1 MRKAKFQ
8 RIAAFLLA
16 LTFLLGGA
24 TLFASADESSVSDKT
39 TEDIKAL
46 LNAISYDEYLAENA
60 GVLKGDSVIVIDATK
75 NVTYTSA
82 TDYKLDENG
91 EKVYTVSTPGSV
103 TLPEKGDSEEA
114 LKAYRDAAIKSTA
127 YISTFD
133 GADGIFSPVSGTLTW
148 EIPEITKDTAPK
160 LYSIEIEC
168 YPIENKSASVE
179 RVFMING
186 NVPFAEA
193 RYITISKIWKNV
205 YTDAKVEVL
214 KGENADEIIASFN
227 AISAEYKLDCKAT
240 KLEENGKTYIVY
252 DMPEYWTEA
261 QAKVLNGEGADGKTV
276 AEKLARFFTVDI
288 DGNEIRSS
296 LVQAPSWMTYTMKD
310 SNGFLMDDF
319 QFVIEADEETGKTT
333 ISLESVNEPIVIK
346 EIRLVPYEG
355 YDSYEAYL
363 NKIKERNGGALPG
376 AGVDKIKIEA
386 EYSSAVSSQT
396 IYPVSDTTSAIN
408 SPAATD
414 RTVLNSMGG
423 DKWQAPGQWIEYKFM
438 VKNSGMY
445 NISTRFKQSVLDGM
459 YTSRALSIYSE
470 GLDENAL
477 GYYNGIPFAEAGRL
491 QFNYSSDWQSGKISD
506 GSDGTYDI
514 YFEKDVVYTLRF
526 EVTLGN
532 MGSVVSRVQDSLNS
546 VNADYL
552 NILKLTGTSPDEYRD
567 YGFSRVM
574 PDTMIDMIKQAKV
587 LNEVSVELVDEAN
600 VKSSMTA
607 TLEKVARLLEQ
618 MGKDDDEV
626 AKNLEQLKTYIGSL
640 GTWLSDAK
648 TQPLMLDY
656 IVIQSASD
664 ESVPPAK
671 AGFFQTIG
679 YEIVSFI
686 RSFFRNYDR
695 MGAMTE
701 AEGEDVVEVWLA
713 YGRDQS
719 QVIRSLINNDFTPS
733 TKVAVDLKLVSGG
746 TLLPSILAQ
755 MGPDV
760 YIGIG
765 QGDVINYAI
774 RGALLPIEDMEGFDE
789 PYKVGDVEYA
799 PILDDFNDAAMMVLG
814 IEVPMTEEEMVAYE
828 TENNVKLDRNDYNVK
843 MHYYG
848 LPETQNFTMMFVRED
863 IFADLDLKIPKTW
876 DDVKEAIPVLQAN
889 NMQIAMHNDCK
900 IFLYQMG
907 GELFADNG
915 MRINL
920 DSNVALDSFNTMC
933 EMFTMYSFPYKYDFA
948 NRFRTGE
955 MPIGFATYT
964 STYNQ
969 LKVFATEIEGL
980 WGFYPMPG
988 YADENGENINNV
1000 SVSTVTAI
1008 SMMVGCENMD
1018 GAWKFMRWH
1027 VDEECQKDY
1036 SNEMVAIL
1044 GPSAKHATANESA
1057 LRELPWTAEELE
1069 QLETQFNSLAAVP
1082 NYPGCYIVD
1091 RYTKFAF
1098 LSAYNDKADPVTEL
1112 QSYIRII
1119 NTEITRKRQEF
1130 GLETLADGQTL
1141 AQKRMSEAEAKI
1153 LAAKESDAYNA
1164 AYDETCNNILALIS
1178 GYTTEDFA
1186 SLYSLS
1192 EQLRGLDGTL
1202 FGAAA
1207 DNLDSAAKALESYEA
1222 YK

>member
-214 KGENADEIIASFN
+214 KGDNADEIIASFN

-414 RTVLNSMGG
+414 RTVLNSIGG

-686 RSFFRNYDR
+686 QSFFRNYDR

-1207 DNLDSAAKALESYEA
+1207 DNLNSAAKALESYEA

>member
-60 GVLKGDSVIVIDATK
+60 GVPKGDSVIVIDATK

-133 GADGIFSPVSGTLTW
+133 GADGVFSPVSGTLTW

-261 QAKVLNGEGADGKTV
+261 QAKVLNGENADGKTV

-828 TENNVKLDRNDYNVK
+828 TANNVKLDRNDYNVK

-1207 DNLDSAAKALESYEA
+1207 DNLNSAAKALESYEA

>member
-1 MRKAKFQ
+1 M
-8 RIAAFLLA
+8 
-16 LTFLLGGA
+16 
-24 TLFASADESSVSDKT
+24 
-39 TEDIKAL
+39 
-46 LNAISYDEYLAENA
+46 
-60 GVLKGDSVIVIDATK
+60 IVIDATK
-75 NVTYTSA
+75 NVTYTAA

-133 GADGIFSPVSGTLTW
+133 GADGVFSPVSGTLTW

-319 QFVIEADEETGKTT
+319 QFVIAADEETGKTT

-346 EIRLVPYEG
+346 EIRLVPYDG

-733 TKVAVDLKLVSGG
+733 AKVAVDLKLVSGG

-828 TENNVKLDRNDYNVK
+828 TANNVKLDRNDYNVK

-1207 DNLDSAAKALESYEA
+1207 DNLNSAAKALESYEA

>member
-60 GVLKGDSVIVIDATK
+60 GVPKGDSVIVIDATK

-252 DMPEYWTEA
+252 DMPEYWTDA

-363 NKIKERNGGALPG
+363 NKIKERNGGSLPG

-733 TKVAVDLKLVSGG
+733 TQVAVDLKLVSGG

-814 IEVPMTEEEMVAYE
+814 IEVPMTEEEIVAYE
-828 TENNVKLDRNDYNVK
+828 KANNVKLDRNDYNVK

-1112 QSYIRII
+1112 QSYMRII

-1207 DNLDSAAKALESYEA
+1207 DNLNSAAKALESYEA

>member
-24 TLFASADESSVSDKT
+24 TLFASANESSVSDKT
-39 TEDIKAL
+39 TEDLKAL
-46 LNAISYDEYLAENA
+46 LNAISYDEYLFENA
-60 GVLKGDSVIVIDATK
+60 DVPKGTSTIVVDATK
-75 NVTYTSA
+75 NVTYTPAGSKA
-82 TDYKLDENG
+82 SDENG
-91 EKVYTVSTPGSV
+91 EGAAAGLTPEYV
-103 TLPEKGDSEEA
+103 TLPEKGTTDEQK
-114 LKAYRDAAIKSTA
+114 KAYRDAAIKTEA

-133 GADGIFSPVSGTLTW
+133 GVDGIFSPVSGTLTW
-148 EIPEITKDTAPK
+148 EIPEITKETPAAF
-160 LYSIEIEC
+160 YSIEIVC

-179 RVFMING
+179 RVFKING
-186 NVPFAEA
+186 DVPFAEA

-205 YTDAKVEVL
+205 YTDAKVEV
-214 KGENADEIIASFN
+214 GEDENADEIIAAFN
-227 AISAEYKLDCKAT
+227 ALSASYGLDCKAS
-240 KLEENGKTYIVY
+240 KLEENDKTYVVY
-252 DMPEYWTEA
+252 TMPEYWTEA
-261 QAKVLNGEGADGKTV
+261 QANILNGVDADGNTV
-276 AEKLARFFTVDI
+276 SEKLARFFVIDI
-288 DGNEIRSS
+288 DGNETRSS
-296 LVQAPSWMTYTMKD
+296 LVQDPAWMTYTMKD
-310 SNGFLMDDF
+310 SNGFLLDDF
-319 QFVIEADEETGKTT
+319 QFVLEADAETGKTT

-355 YDSYEAYL
+355 YDSYQTYL
-363 NKIKERNGGALPG
+363 NKIKEKNGGTLPG
-376 AGVDKIKIEA
+376 AGKDKIKIEA

-396 IYPVSDTTSAIN
+396 IYPVGDTTSAIN

-414 RTVLNSMGG
+414 RTVINSMGG
-423 DKWQAPGQWIEYKFM
+423 DKWQTPGQWIEYKFM
-438 VKNSGMY
+438 VKESGFY

-491 QFNYSSDWQSGKISD
+491 QFNYSSDWQSGKIND
-506 GSDGTYDI
+506 GSDGTFDI

-532 MGSVVSRVQDSLNS
+532 MGSIVSRVQESLNAI
-546 VNADYL
+546 NADYL
-552 NILKLTGTSPDEYRD
+552 NILKLTGTSPDQYRD

-574 PDTMIDMIKQAKV
+574 PDTMIDMIKQARV
-587 LNEVSVELVDEAN
+587 LGDVAVELEEAAN

-626 AKNLEQLKTYIGSL
+626 AKNLDQLKTYIGSL

-648 TQPLMLDY
+648 TQPLLFDY
-656 IVIQSASD
+656 IVIQSAD
-664 ESVPPAK
+664 DDSVPPAK
-671 AGFFQTIG
+671 AGFFKTIA
-679 YEIVSFI
+679 YEVVSFVQ
-686 RSFFRNYDR
+686 SFFRNYDR

-719 QVIRSLINNDFTPS
+719 QVIRSLINNDFTPN

-774 RGALLPIEDMEGFDE
+774 RGALLPIEDMEGFDT
-789 PYKVGDVEYA
+789 PYTVNGVEYD

-828 TENNVKLDRNDYNVK
+828 KANGVTLDRNEYNVK

-863 IFADLDLKIPKTW
+863 IFVDLGLTIPKTW

-1057 LRELPWTAEELE
+1057 LKELPWTAEELE
-1069 QLETQFNSLAAVP
+1069 MLEAQFNNLASVP
-1082 NYPGCYIVD
+1082 NYPGSYIID

-1141 AQKRMSEAEAKI
+1141 AQKRMAEAEAKI
-1153 LAAKESDAYNA
+1153 LAAKESESYNA
-1164 AYDETCNNILALIS
+1164 AYDETCNNILALIA

-1186 SLYSLS
+1186 SMYSLS
-1192 EQLRGLDGTL
+1192 AQLRALDGTL
-1202 FGAAA
+1202 FGGAA

>member
-46 LNAISYDEYLAENA
+46 LNAISYDEYLLENA
-60 GVLKGDSVIVIDATK
+60 GVPKGGSTIVIDATK
-75 NVTYTSA
+75 NVTYTTTQTTES
-82 TDYKLDENG
+82 NG
-91 EKVYTVSTPGSV
+91 KSKTEVVNLTPEYV
-103 TLPEKGDSEEA
+103 TLPERGSTEEER
-114 LKAYRDAAIKSTA
+114 KAYRDAAVKNNA

-133 GADGIFSPVSGTLTW
+133 GVDGIFSPVAGTLTW
-148 EIPEITKDTAPK
+148 EIPEITKDTPAA
-160 LYSIEIEC
+160 LYSIEIVC

-193 RYITISKIWKNV
+193 RYITISKIWRNV

-227 AISAEYKLDCKAT
+227 KLSADYGLDSKAS
-240 KLEENGKTYIVY
+240 KLEENGKTYVVY
-252 DMPEYWTEA
+252 SMPEFWTED
-261 QAKVLNGEGADGKTV
+261 QAKILNGESADGETV
-276 AEKLARFFTVDI
+276 AEKLARFFTIDI

-296 LVQAPSWMTYTMKD
+296 LVQDPAWMTYTLKD
-310 SNGFLMDDF
+310 SNGFLVDDF
-319 QFVIEADEETGKTT
+319 QFVIAADEEGKTT
-333 ISLESVNEPIVIK
+333 ISLEAVNEPIVIK
-346 EIRLVPYEG
+346 EIRLVPYDG

-363 NKIKERNGGALPG
+363 NKIKEKNGGALPG
-376 AGVDKIKIEA
+376 AGKDKIKIEA

-408 SPAATD
+408 SPVATD
-414 RTVLNSMGG
+414 RTVINSMGG
-423 DKWQAPGQWIEYKFM
+423 DKWQSPGQWIEYKFR
-438 VKNSGMY
+438 VKESGFY

-506 GSDGTYDI
+506 GSDGTFDI

-532 MGSVVSRVQDSLNS
+532 MGSVVSRVQESLNA

-552 NILKLTGTSPDEYRD
+552 NILKLTGTSPDQYRD

-574 PDTMIDMIKQAKV
+574 PDTMIDMIKQARV
-587 LNEVSVELVDEAN
+587 LNEVAIELENAAN

-656 IVIQSASD
+656 IVIQSAD
-664 ESVPPAK
+664 DASVPAAK
-671 AGFFQTIG
+671 AGFFKTIA
-679 YEIVSFI
+679 YEVVSFI
-686 RSFFRNYDR
+686 KSFFRNYDR

-719 QVIRSLINNDFTPS
+719 QVIRSLINNDFTPN

-765 QGDVINYAI
+765 QSDVINYAI

-789 PYKVGDVEYA
+789 KYTVNGIEYE

-828 TENNVKLDRNDYNVK
+828 QANNVKLDRNDYNVK

-863 IFADLDLKIPKTW
+863 IFADLDLDIPKTW

-955 MPIGFATYT
+955 MPLGFATYT

-988 YADENGENINNV
+988 YADENGESINNV

-1069 QLETQFNSLAAVP
+1069 QLEAQFNSLAAVP

-1112 QSYIRII
+1112 QSYIKII

-1141 AQKRMSEAEAKI
+1141 AQKRMAEAEAKI

-1164 AYDETCNNILALIS
+1164 AYDETCNNILALIA

-1202 FGAAA
+1202 FAGAA
-1207 DNLDSAAKALESYEA
+1207 DNLLSAARALESYEA